1 MIMEN
6 IIQFEMLKPELYNTY
21 IEIGTKA
28 YDQHYKHL
36 WPNGDT
42 ATYIKNSFT
51 KEILLIEEK
60 DNDTVLYLIKLNSKH
75 VGILKVTLHKQL
87 QDYSKIDALYL
98 DKIYILNEFSGKGI
112 GSKTLKFVEQIAAD
126 HSKKAI
132 FLESM
137 QKGMALPFYL
147 SHSFS
152 IVANTKVPFNNVI
165 EEEKPMYLLKRSL

>member
-1 MIMEN
+1 MEN
-6 IIQFEMLKPELYNTY
+6 NIQFTPLKPELYSTY

-28 YDQHYKHL
+28 YNQHYTHL

-42 ATYIKNSFT
+42 TTYIKNSFT
-51 KEILLIEEK
+51 KEVLLHEEE
-60 DNDTVLYLIKLNSKH
+60 DEDTALYLIKLNSDY
-75 VGILKVTLHKQL
+75 VGILKITLHRQL
-87 QDYSKIDALYL
+87 QDYSKADALYL

-112 GSKTLKFVEQIAAD
+112 GSKTLKFVKQIATD

-137 QKGMALPFYL
+137 QKGLALPFYL

-152 IVANTKVPFNNVI
+152 IVANTQVPFNNVI
-165 EEEKPMYLLKRSL
+165 EEEKPMYLLRKDI